1 MSEVITTLNTRIG
14 KKSAAIASDDAKVAN
29 LQKQID
35 MYQSSIE
42 RTELSRD
49 KKREEVEELLDLL
62 AEAEPLVKE
71 RDELLAYTE
80 GLRAKFDAIE
90 WRPDQPWEEKI
101 ESTDYQEKVDE
112 RHAINARLVEIEKA
126 ANKIY
131 YRR

>member
-80 GLRAKFDAIE
+80 GLRSKFDAIE

-112 RHAINARLVEIEKA
+112 RHRINNRLVEIEKA